1 MQVEN
6 THCWK
11 KTNENDENVVWY
23 SLDSLLLYL
32 TISFNCNVGFLL
44 TSSQFV
50 HGLFIEVARGCL
62 GHPFAFISLL
72 VLKEVKAND
81 WYK

>member
-1 MQVEN
+1 MLFEN
-6 THCWK
+6 THCWQ
-11 KTNENDENVVWY
+11 KTNEDYENVVRH
-23 SLDSLLLYL
+23 SLESLLLHL
-32 TISFNCNVGFLL
+32 TISFNCSVGFLL

-50 HGLFIEVARGCL
+50 HGLFIEVACGCL
-62 GHPFAFISLL
+62 GYPFAFISLL